1 MTYTVKFRDD
11 ALREWLKLDKSVQ
24 QQFAKKLKKCSEN
37 PHIPSAKLRGLKD
50 CYKKTHCQIYRNTIT
65 KIGKTNNTIA
75 KKIVTFLYHPV
86 SLCFFTATVI
96 FMSVARFYLCI

>member
-37 PHIPSAKLRGLKD
+37 PHIEPPR
-50 CYKKTHCQIYRNTIT
+50 
-65 KIGKTNNTIA
+65 
-75 KKIVTFLYHPV
+75 V
-86 SLCFFTATVI
+86 SWRV
-96 FMSVARFYLCI
+96 FYL